1 MQKEI
6 KVSIIVVN
14 WNTRELLKK
23 CLIALKPYMNDP
35 DFEIIIVDN
44 DSADSSAD
52 MVRQNFP
59 QVKLIANNY
68 NAMFAG
74 GNNDGYRESHGRYI
88 MLLNPDT
95 EVQGDAL
102 RLLAEFLD
110 SHPEAGGVA
119 GKFINP
125 DGSFQ
130 RYYNR
135 WPTIPAVLLYNS
147 PLPRRWLPKI
157 PSTRKYMVFDFD
169 FNTVKE
175 IQQPAAAGIMV
186 RRDIIATDPWLLD
199 PIFPLLFNDVDLC
212 KRIYDRGYKVFFL
225 PKAVILHHHGG
236 GGLNVLQ
243 EKKKREHKYTITYT
257 KGFVDYLSKHHSWLR
272 ALIFK
277 ISATVIFALD
287 LLLSGVIHIRRPDWG
302 KEINGKA
309 RRLWEFVIKA

>member
-119 GKFINP
+119 G
-125 DGSFQ
+125 
-130 RYYNR
+130 
-135 WPTIPAVLLYNS
+135 NS
-147 PLPRRWLPKI
+147 
-157 PSTRKYMVFDFD
+157 
-169 FNTVKE
+169 
-175 IQQPAAAGIMV
+175 
-186 RRDIIATDPWLLD
+186 
-199 PIFPLLFNDVDLC
+199 
-212 KRIYDRGYKVFFL
+212 
-225 PKAVILHHHGG
+225 
-236 GGLNVLQ
+236 
-243 EKKKREHKYTITYT
+243 
-257 KGFVDYLSKHHSWLR
+257 
-272 ALIFK
+272 
-277 ISATVIFALD
+277 
-287 LLLSGVIHIRRPDWG
+287 
-302 KEINGKA
+302 
-309 RRLWEFVIKA
+309 